1 MPKKSKKQKMRAF
14 AHFQT
19 KMQGVPVVV
28 KTEEKITEHPISQE
42 EMVTAHNFKIDL
54 KKSLLLISGIIALEI
69 IFYFASMSTVWF
81 RLFKY

>member
-1 MPKKSKKQKMRAF
+1 MRAF
-14 AHFQT
+14 AHFQA
-19 KMQGVPVVV
+19 KMQSVPAVV
-28 KTEEKITEHPISQE
+28 KIEEKVVRHPVSQE
-42 EMVTAHNFKIDL
+42 ELLTARYFKTDL